1 MTTCKYEYITSNMIK
16 KIISL
21 LNKREILSVILSVK
35 TPSKKKT
42 NFLPFI
48 SALKKGNKLQFEL
61 LFFLSH
67 LTQAVKLIIFEVT
80 SPSLNNIKVPLRR
93 EFQVA
98 NNQVNK
104 KINIGG

>member
-1 MTTCKYEYITSNMIK
+1 MILNLFSHSADQTFYFSYAIGQSIDRPCIFLLQGSLGVGKTVFCK
-16 KIISL
+16 
-21 LNKREILSVILSVK
+21 
-35 TPSKKKT
+35 
-42 NFLPFI
+42 
-48 SALKKGNKLQFEL
+48 G
-61 LFFLSH
+61 
-67 LTQAVKLIIFEVT
+67 LICGLGYDDPNEVT